1 MKPISIFFLITL
13 FLLTL
18 LHPHPSHAHNGA
30 IAIAVPIEGI
40 MVDGDLS
47 DWPEGMK
54 EYPIERCEYGVAP
67 KDSADFQGSFRI
79 GYSEEE
85 NALYIAVEALDQSI
99 VVDTASAAV
108 WDAQDG
114 CEIYI
119 NVVHDRE
126 NAPGGQYF
134 VRGESLGMFGSQA
147 RMDDFAAAVQ
157 RDARSHSYEWRI
169 DVERRT
175 EGKVRLR
182 GGMSLG
188 VDVVL
193 CDRDEDGSFS
203 WVTWGYGGEKH
214 IYSTR
219 HGDVVLVADRTRTG
233 TVNGQATW
241 ASGQPAAD
249 VRVRVQSQRSDKLWV
264 QAETDREGEFTVV
277 VPPGSYSVQCLT
289 WSGEKKATEVDV
301 RLGESTE
308 VAFSLK
314 AKAPLWELYKI
325 DESAKE
331 VASEE
336 VVSPSLAEYND
347 WIAEANSLLF
357 EVKDYEEAA
366 EAYERALEN
375 PPKRFEHQR
384 YYDYQNAAGAMA
396 LSGKTDKAIEFLHRA
411 VDEGYL
417 NLGGTAYQPVDGVR
431 QGIDITHDENLNSL
445 HGTIQWEGVLR
456 RIDAK
461 KRQNH
466 LLLDE
471 LRQIGADDQRFRWL
485 SQQVFQ
491 EYGEE
496 SDTLASL
503 RAQQAE
509 LDSVNRTKLDS
520 IVVEHGWPSIRDLG
534 SGASGTAWVVVQ
546 HAPLEYIELYLP
558 TMQQAADNGDM
569 SMEHLSMTLDR
580 IRYRKDE
587 PQIYGTHTWINP
599 ESGEREVMPMEDEAN
614 VNKRRRALGLMT
626 LEKYHARRG
635 FTIPK
640 VEAENKK

>member
-1 MKPISIFFLITL
+1 MKPKSIFFLITL

-18 LHPHPSHAHNGA
+18 LHPHPATAHNGA
-30 IAIAVPIEGI
+30 VAIAVPIEGI

-47 DWPEGMK
+47 DWPEGMR
-54 EYPIERCEYGVAP
+54 EYPIKRCEHGDAP

-193 CDRDEDGSFS
+193 CDRDGDGSFS
-203 WVTWGYGGEKH
+203 WVAWGPGAEKH
-214 IYSTR
+214 TYSTR

-233 TVNGQATW
+233 TVSGQATW
-241 ASGQPAAD
+241 ASGQPAAY

-277 VPPGSYSVQCLT
+277 VPLGSYSVQCLT
-289 WSGEKKATEVDV
+289 GPGEKKATEVDV

-314 AKAPLWELYKI
+314 ALPWELYKI

-336 VVSPSLAEYND
+336 VISPSLAEYND
-347 WIAEANSLLF
+347 LIAEANSLFF

-375 PPKRFEHQR
+375 PPKRFEHAR
-384 YYDYQNAAGAMA
+384 YYDYQNAAGAMT

-411 VDEGYL
+411 VDEGHL
-417 NLGGTAYQPVDGVR
+417 NLGGTAYKPVDGVR
-431 QGIDITHDENLNSL
+431 QGIDITYDENLNSL
-445 HGTIQWEGVLR
+445 HGTIQWEWVLR
-456 RIDAK
+456 RIDVK
-461 KRQNH
+461 KRQNKP
-466 LLLDE
+466 LLDE
-471 LRQIGADDQRFRWL
+471 FRQIGADDQRFRQL
-485 SQQVFQ
+485 GPRLIRSM
-491 EYGEE
+491 EE
-496 SDTLASL
+496 ISDTLASL
-503 RAQQAE
+503 RAQQAA

-534 SGASGTAWVVVQ
+534 SGASGNAWVVVQ

-580 IRYRKDE
+580 IRYRNDE
-587 PQIYGTHTWINP
+587 PQIYGTHTWLNP
-599 ESGEREVMPMEDEAN
+599 ETGEREVMPMEDPTN
-614 VNKRRRALGLMT
+614 VNKRRRELGLMT
-626 LEKYHARRG
+626 LEKYHARGG

-640 VEAENKK
+640 AEAEDKK